1 LPSDAAVASLQYLF
15 ILSSWRHHHAAAIA
29 LKSSQIS
36 NPPLFRT
43 LEGDGQ
49 TFLSKSNQNSHQQ
62 QKMASSTRWVLLLL
76 LAATTEAFTSPLRQY
91 RPRRRDAVSL
101 KSFES
106 EGGEH
111 ISIEYC
117 TGCRWM
123 LRAAWMSQELL
134 TTFQQELDSVT
145 LIPSRPPAP
154 GGVFVSIFL
163 SFIGEM
169 LLAQ

>member
-1 LPSDAAVASLQYLF
+1 
-15 ILSSWRHHHAAAIA
+15 
-29 LKSSQIS
+29 
-36 NPPLFRT
+36 
-43 LEGDGQ
+43 
-49 TFLSKSNQNSHQQ
+49 
-62 QKMASSTRWVLLLL
+62 MASSTRWVLLLL
-76 LAATTEAFTSPLRQY
+76 LAATTGAFMSPLRQN

-101 KSFES
+101 KSLES
-106 EGGEH
+106 AGGEH

-145 LIPSRPPAP
+145 LIPSRPPAS

-163 SFIGEM
+163 SLMGEM